1 MSTDESKVF
10 QKNYYNLQQ
19 QMLQCHDSVGSLLLQ
34 NGLIPSDILQIT
46 DRSEKVSRIMQA
58 LHAKVNIEPTAFYY
72 ILKVLSKVVYFTHT
86 CATLEHECECLKT
99 GKTANYDFL
108 TPPMQPSSN
117 SEQKEFPEIHSP
129 SADQTYQH
137 NDSGVVTTPQNS
149 RQLATVADSVMNN
162 LTVSTRQ
169 LGIHQPSDS
178 SLQDA
183 RSQLAPTSL
192 PRSATSN
199 PATEFVKPVNADR
212 ASPVTKHYSPKS
224 MSNEE
229 TMSSFEHKFQ
239 SKLVIA
245 QQVDHVNDGC
255 EVCADKDAHI
265 QSLQSD
271 IRHYKVKLDIERS
284 HLQEKLSENEE
295 LRSSKEEQQKR
306 ARKRCKQLENV
317 KNELEAE
324 LEKHLVHGYQL
335 QDRVRVL
342 ESALNHEIEEKDG
355 LLKQLGELMSCKQTM
370 TATHLQQTDK
380 IKTLEQQIAHMSQH
394 INQLEGDLYEL
405 NTTLLYERQG
415 KNELFEEDNEQSL
428 GYATPDD

>member
-58 LHAKVNIEPTAFYY
+58 LHAKVKTEPEAFYD
-72 ILKVLSKVVYFTHT
+72 ILEVLSKVGYFKHL

-149 RQLATVADSVMNN
+149 RQLAIVADSVMNN
-162 LTVSTRQ
+162 LTVFTRQ

-178 SLQDA
+178 SFQEYA

-192 PRSATSN
+192 PTS
-199 PATEFVKPVNADR
+199 ATEFVKPVNAGQ
-212 ASPVTKHYSPKS
+212 ASPVAKHHSPKS
-224 MSNEE
+224 VSNEE

-245 QQVDHVNDGC
+245 QQVGHVNDGC
-255 EVCADKDAHI
+255 QLCADKDDHI
-265 QSLQSD
+265 HSLKSD
-271 IRHYKVKLDIERS
+271 IQYHEATAAIDRSYLQDKVR
-284 HLQEKLSENEE
+284 ENER
-295 LRSSKEEQQKR
+295 LRSQLQH
-306 ARKRCKQLENV
+306 ARNRNKQLEDVN
-317 KNELEAE
+317 KKFEDKLKQN
-324 LEKHLVHGYQL
+324 LVYGYQL
-335 QDRVRVL
+335 QDRVRLL
-342 ESALNHEIEEKDG
+342 ESALNHEKEEKEG
-355 LLKQLGELMSCKQTM
+355 LLKQLGELMSCKQAM
-370 TATHLQQTDK
+370 AATHLQQTDEIENLK
-380 IKTLEQQIAHMSQH
+380 QQIADMSQR
-394 INQLEGDLYEL
+394 IDKLEGDLYEL
-405 NTTLLYERQG
+405 NTTLLYERQE
-415 KNELFEEDNEQSL
+415 KNELFEEENELSL
-428 GYATPDD
+428 GYVTPDD